1 MKDYGVK
8 HKVELEEREILYLV
22 EILKQQIEDKKTI
35 VGGTPTLERMINRL
49 EYPVRMAFIKSWSAL
64 K

>member
-35 VGGTPTLERMINRL
+35 VGGTQTLERMINRL
-49 EYPVRMAFIKSWSAL
+49 EYPVRMAFIKS
-64 K
+64 